1 MNFDMFGW
9 LDLTVNSPQRYT
21 DVVPP
26 TYGTAPVVG
35 QPWPNFTGA
44 EWVMVPYVAPVIP
57 VPVIP
62 PNQWPAFDFYRKFTA
77 AQRIAIRTLANTDPV
92 VADFM
97 HTLDSAIASGTS
109 VIAND
114 PDLTSGLAYLTTALA
129 GNAAFPSGWAAALV
143 A

>member
-1 MNFDMFGW
+1 MSTYKLSNGNIIVAGASFIATNYPDAV
-9 LDLTVNSPQRYT
+9 LIPD
-21 DVVPP
+21 PP
-26 TYGTAPVVG
+26 A
-35 QPWPNFTGA
+35 
-44 EWVMVPYVAPVIP
+44 
-57 VPVIP
+57 VIP